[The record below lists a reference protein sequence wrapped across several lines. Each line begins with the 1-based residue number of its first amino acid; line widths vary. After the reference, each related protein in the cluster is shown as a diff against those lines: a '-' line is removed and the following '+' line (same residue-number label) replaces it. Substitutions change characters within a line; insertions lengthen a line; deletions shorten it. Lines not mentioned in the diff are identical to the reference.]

1 MGIGVLLLVILDLRN
16 YALADNAA
24 IMIYI
29 CNYALAN
36 DAVVMTY
43 RGGKFTSNKVAL
55 RDDIE
60 SRPIEMVNSER
71 IRWHIL

>member
-36 DAVVMTY
+36 DAVV
-43 RGGKFTSNKVAL
+43 
-55 RDDIE
+55 
-60 SRPIEMVNSER
+60 
-71 IRWHIL
+71 